1 MTIEDPWGSAPA
13 DEPQLQP
20 ETAPVQQAPIA
31 TTTVAVKPVIVGDAG
46 KITLTFKGG
55 GAYADRWLVAHV
67 ANPAEGLEL
76 LKDPQ
81 FKELLD
87 LSKRIASYD
96 SGGSAPAGGGNQQ
109 SQAQQPA
116 QQSNVPQGATQAPG
130 GEERF
135 CSHGKMEFKS
145 GVSKAGKPYKLFG
158 CTAPRD
164 SQCKAVFL

>member
-1 MTIEDPWGSAPA
+1 MSTTEDPWASAPA
-13 DEPQLQP
+13 DEPQP
-20 ETAPVQQAPIA
+20 ETAQQAPIA
-31 TTTVAVKPVIVGDAG
+31 TATVAVKPVIVGGDAG

-55 GAYADRWLVAHV
+55 GAFADRWLVAHV
-67 ANPAEGLEL
+67 ANPAEGLDL

-96 SGGSAPAGGGNQQ
+96 SGGGSAPAGGGNTQIN
-109 SQAQQPA
+109 
-116 QQSNVPQGATQAPG
+116 SNVPQGATQAPK

-145 GVSKAGKPYKLFG
+145 GVAKASGKPYQLFG
-158 CTAPRD
+158 CTAPNRD
-164 SQCKAVFL
+164 DQCKAQFLK